1 MKTSKG
7 TKHKKLNH
15 KDKVSIIDI
24 DFENGYK
31 IYVFPGELSKN
42 DIRIMYSEEG
52 KRIRTP
58 KHIHWTVDLLLKMQ
72 KENSLTKDFIKKLKD
87 EWNKSKPLSV
97 NNEQTLITLVD
108 DCIVLTDISKYE
120 KLNYYGEYDIEFLT
134 VLMTLLMTQEKTN
147 NKDAYMFG
155 RILDALLEDDLD
167 IFSIM
172 MTAGFGGH
180 RG

>member
-1 MKTSKG
+1 MRTSKG
-7 TKHKKLNH
+7 TKHKKLDK
-15 KDKVSIIDI
+15 KDRISIIDI

-31 IYVFPGELSKN
+31 LHIFPGKHNPN

-58 KHIHWTVDLLLKMQ
+58 RHIHWTVDLLLKMQ
-72 KENSLTKDFIKKLKD
+72 KESKLTKDFIKTLKD
-87 EWNKSKPLSV
+87 EWNKSTPLKT
-97 NNEQTLITLVD
+97 NNEQALVTLVD
-108 DCIVLTDISKYE
+108 DCIVLTDISRYE
-120 KLNYYGEYDIEFLT
+120 KLNDYGEYDIEFLT

-155 RILDALLEDDLD
+155 NILDSLLVDDLD
-167 IFSIM
+167 IFAIM
-172 MTAGFGGH
+172 STAGFGGH

>member
-1 MKTSKG
+1 MRTSKG
-7 TKHKKLNH
+7 TKHKKLNE

-31 IYVFPGELSKN
+31 LYVFPGELSEN

-52 KRIRTP
+52 KRLRTP

-72 KENSLTKDFIKKLKD
+72 QENSLTKDFIKTLKD
-87 EWNKSKPLSV
+87 EWNKSKPLST
-97 NNEQTLITLVD
+97 NNEQTLVTF
-108 DCIVLTDISKYE
+108 
-120 KLNYYGEYDIEFLT
+120 IEFLT